1 MLREARLTGAR
12 QRGEHRRRRSPDSS
26 RAAFSPHR
34 TDTAV
39 SNKYVGTGAAMVLV
53 LGLLVA
59 KFSGPPD
66 FSYVGCADKTL
77 SVYVQAFRA

>member
-1 MLREARLTGAR
+1 MLREARLTSAPTLAAR
-12 QRGEHRRRRSPDSS
+12 EALAVSRPAHPPRSP
-26 RAAFSPHR
+26 R
-34 TDTAV
+34 TDTSA

-66 FSYVGCADKTL
+66 FSYEGSSDKTL
-77 SVYVQAFRA
+77 SEYVQAFK